1 MEQGTIFRIKGTPI
15 GNKEKLMKKRLDK
28 IKLMFGWLYVYF
40 FLGFIIL
47 RKLTAEWGFVLVM
60 FAMISFLVD
69 IFLRKNQKD
78 DSVERLVLRNWKLV
92 LFPLLTWTISTLI
105 YIPIELYTANPGDF
119 QFDFSHYVFVLTVG
133 MLMIVL
139 CSVVTSFLLLSKKQ
153 AKFLYSILFSVVFMG
168 YVQGMFLNK
177 NMGILTG
184 DSQVWETKTVVI
196 NSIIWLVVILALV
209 FILMKND
216 KVTTIVTAVSIYLC
230 MVQMVAVVFLIF
242 TGNTNSNA
250 KFKAF
255 TDKGSLEI
263 SQGNNVIVLLLD
275 RFDIEFLENAMNI
288 NSEIAEE
295 LKDFSYYPNATCEF
309 SRTSNAIPYLLT
321 GTSRPRNMSEQEY
334 TEYAYSESDF
344 LTQIQ
349 NAGYKIGL
357 YTNEDL
363 VPEKYRA
370 VAENNDDDIKKQ
382 CFNNI
387 YNDGMLK
394 I

>member
-1 MEQGTIFRIKGTPI
+1 MYI
-15 GNKEKLMKKRLDK
+15 
-28 IKLMFGWLYVYF
+28 F

-47 RKLTAEWGFVLVM
+47 RKLTVKWGFTLTM
-60 FAMISFLVD
+60 FAIVSFLVD
-69 IFLRKNQKD
+69 IFLRKKQRD
-78 DSVERLVLRNWKLV
+78 DSVEKLVLCDWKLV
-92 LFPLLTWTISTLI
+92 LFPLLAWTISTLI

-119 QFDFSHYVFVLTVG
+119 QFDFSYYVFVLTVG

-139 CSVVTSFLLLSKKQ
+139 CSVVISFLLLSKKQ
-153 AKFLYSILFSVVFMG
+153 AKFLYSILFSVVLMG

-177 NMGILTG
+177 NMGMLTG

-209 FILMKND
+209 FIIMKND
-216 KVTTIVTAVSIYLC
+216 KVTTIVTVVSIYLC

-295 LKDFSYYPNATCEF
+295 LKDFTYYPNATCEF

-321 GTSRPRNMSEQEY
+321 GTSRPRNMSAQEY

-344 LTQIQ
+344 LKQIQ

-363 VPEKYRA
+363 VAGKYRG
-370 VAENNDDDIKKQ
+370 VAENNNDDIKKQ
-382 CFNNI
+382 CGFFSTI
-387 YNDGMLK
+387 FTMMECSKYRMAHFVLK
-394 I
+394 TIITTTLA